1 MRCPSAGQVWE
12 TAICDLPAL
21 QWQPHALSRDER
33 ARVGDLSR
41 YMGVA
46 PERGS
51 PLGCSV
57 LVVAAHPTAS
67 DRLCCKHTILDQL
80 MRAAQVSSLLWSA
93 RIESSAVVLNSAEA
107 RVRHLDW
114 ECSQKIFLARVR
126 REAECSHVRA
136 TAAEPPQS
144 HRRPVRG
151 PGARKC
157 KAAPPMQAL
166 PGRTRSNAITN
177 AWMALTAFSSTAEA
191 WADDSK
197 HSAEQ
202 RCCSL
207 TS

>member
-67 DRLCCKHTILDQL
+67 YRLCCKHTILDQL

-93 RIESSAVVLNSAEA
+93 RIESLAVVLNSAEA

-114 ECSQKIFLARVR
+114 KCSQRFL
-126 REAECSHVRA
+126 
-136 TAAEPPQS
+136 
-144 HRRPVRG
+144 G
-151 PGARKC
+151 
-157 KAAPPMQAL
+157 
-166 PGRTRSNAITN
+166 TRS
-177 AWMALTAFSSTAEA
+177 
-191 WADDSK
+191 K
-197 HSAEQ
+197 
-202 RCCSL
+202 RG
-207 TS
+207 